1 MLANNRVRKP
11 AASTLSPVRAPALD
25 PQIADRARAV
35 LVYALAAILVLLTIS
50 GIMAFM
56 LLGR

>member
-11 AASTLSPVRAPALD
+11 ATSTLAPVRAPALD
-25 PQIADRARAV
+25 AAFAGRARAV
-35 LVYALAAILVLLTIS
+35 LVYALAAILMLFTLS
-50 GIMAFM
+50 GIAVVM